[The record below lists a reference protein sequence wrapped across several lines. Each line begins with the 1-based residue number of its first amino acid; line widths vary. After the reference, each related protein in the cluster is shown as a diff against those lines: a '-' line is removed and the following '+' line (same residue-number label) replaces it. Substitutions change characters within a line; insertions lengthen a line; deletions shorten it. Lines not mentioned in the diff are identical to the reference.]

1 MPRTREALSI
11 PLSQYRCSTKVWSNT
26 NVKHTNERNFQ
37 FLEGFVWWTGKTHL
51 PYRTIKT
58 TIFKLMALRD
68 TLVYD
73 SDNWSTYSV
82 ILVCS
87 FQWCVLFL
95 CLAKLYRSC
104 PIRDKGLWV
113 GSPGTKVSNA
123 NHFVAFS
130 CPVHTKTMKTQTFE
144 NDWSCDLQKTKMED
158 IDRERIVVFS
168 GSWTFV
174 NLNNAFY
181 ACAVEVAFIQSRSQ
195 SLLTS

>member
-113 GSPGTKVSNA
+113 DPPGQK
-123 NHFVAFS
+123 
-130 CPVHTKTMKTQTFE
+130 CPTPIILLRFHVPSTRKRWKRKLLKTIGHVIFKKQRWRTSTESALLF
-144 NDWSCDLQKTKMED
+144 L
-158 IDRERIVVFS
+158 VV
-168 GSWTFV
+168 
-174 NLNNAFY
+174 
-181 ACAVEVAFIQSRSQ
+181 VELS
-195 SLLTS
+195 